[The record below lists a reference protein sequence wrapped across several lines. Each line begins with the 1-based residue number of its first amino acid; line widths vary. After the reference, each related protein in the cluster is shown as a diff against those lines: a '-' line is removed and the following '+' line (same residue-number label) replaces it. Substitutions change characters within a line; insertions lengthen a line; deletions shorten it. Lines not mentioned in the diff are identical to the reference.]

1 MDFLGIILWP
11 IKWVIEL
18 VLVSFHWFWTNVLSM
33 PPGDGWTWILSLAGL
48 VIVVRS
54 LMIPLMVRQIKS
66 QRSMLEAA
74 PEIKKIQDKYK
85 GKRDQFSMEAM
96 RRETMEVYQ
105 RTGSNPM
112 SSCWPMLVQ
121 MPVFF
126 ALFQVIR
133 TAQDNHAGVGL
144 MSQEHASEFANAS
157 VFDAP
162 LAATFLNNGGNTIVI
177 VIAIV
182 LVIVMT
188 ASQFFTQRQIMSKN
202 ISPAT
207 RESPMFRQQQML
219 LYVLPLVFAV
229 SGVAFP
235 LGLMI
240 YWTIS
245 NFWTIGQQW
254 IVIRQMPTPGSE
266 AARAREARLR
276 RRGKWVEPQAVE
288 GAAASGLKKGTA
300 GADAVPAES
309 ERTASTQRQQP
320 ISKARA
326 KKQQARSGA
335 TGSATPA
342 AVGAGE
348 AAGSGRDAADGA
360 AAGGDA
366 RDADPAVDD
375 VEADAGASAI
385 DAAGDGDDV
394 SASGSSGNAGRGAR
408 GGSRAGTGAAGSNAR
423 GGRGGKK
430 PRGGARR

>member
-1 MDFLGIILWP
+1 MDFFGIILWP

-18 VLVSFHWFWTNVLSM
+18 VLVAFHWFWTNVFSM
-33 PPGDGWTWILSLAGL
+33 APGDGWTWILSLAGL

-121 MPVFF
+121 MPIFF
-126 ALFQVIR
+126 ALFQVIQS
-133 TAQDNHAGVGL
+133 AQNNHAGVGM

-162 LAATFLNNGGNTIVI
+162 LAATFLNNGGNVTVI

-188 ASQFFTQRQIMSKN
+188 GSQFFMQKQIMSKN

-219 LYVLPLVFAV
+219 LYILPLVFAV

-266 AARAREARLR
+266 AAKAREERLR
-276 RRGKWVEPQAVE
+276 RRGKWVDPEPAPGKGGKGVIGKR
-288 GAAASGLKKGTA
+288 GAS
-300 GADAVPAES
+300 AEPEEEEPTTPTS
-309 ERTASTQRQQP
+309 SQRQQP
-320 ISKARA
+320 MSKSRA
-326 KKQQARSGA
+326 KKQQARG
-335 TGSATPA
+335 
-342 AVGAGE
+342 
-348 AAGSGRDAADGA
+348 GA
-360 AAGGDA
+360 AA
-366 RDADPAVDD
+366 
-375 VEADAGASAI
+375 AGAASEGSN
-385 DAAGDGDDV
+385 AAGGSDDTAPAAASGANTDGDDDGV
-394 SASGSSGNAGRGAR
+394 EASNADGTDSSDQGSSSDGSSGSSPSSGGAGRG
-408 GGSRAGTGAAGSNAR
+408 S
-423 GGRGGKK
+423 GGRGSSKK
-430 PRGGARR
+430 RPGGGRR